1 MGNKITWTYE
11 HEYADEQCGQV
22 DKQENGDVHL
32 SGSLAHIVC
41 RGVEGDESRL
51 LLHYDDGGG
60 NGVAYNESLA
70 DDEYGKPQEGVS
82 HAFALH
88 AQCL

>member
-70 DDEYGKPQEGVS
+70 VCRTLLLFMPN
-82 HAFALH
+82 AFSTPII
-88 AQCL
+88 